1 MTKVKGS
8 DPSRPPSSPA
18 PSVEARGLTHSPPHS
33 TPRIALALGGGGA
46 RGLAHLLMLE
56 ALDEMGIKPTLIVGT
71 SIGAIFGAAYASGL
85 SARLIRAHT
94 EEVLRQRLGFAQYLL
109 AARAEPVLKLLN
121 ILPVRTSLLSP
132 TLLLDQVLPSRIAT
146 DFASLAIPFKAVATD
161 FYAQEQV
168 VMDTGDLRSAI
179 AASIAL
185 PALFSGVQRD
195 NRLLMDGG
203 LVNPLPFDLLEGAA
217 DITVAI
223 DVTGASS
230 GPGKRLQ
237 PSALAA
243 LVSSSQI
250 LQRSIVREKLRASQ
264 PDVYIDV
271 DVDKF
276 HVLEFHRFK
285 EVLAAAQPAKE
296 QLQRQLQRV
305 LASQT
310 VETLMLGS
318 PEGPPDGPDTPP
330 PRRLRVIGLRRLAR
344 RRRPA

>member
-1 MTKVKGS
+1 MTAGAKL
-8 DPSRPPSSPA
+8 PA
-18 PSVEARGLTHSPPHS
+18 ARNT
-33 TPRIALALGGGGA
+33 IALALGGGGA
-46 RGLAHLLMLE
+46 RGLAHILMLE

-94 EEVLRQRLGFAQYLL
+94 EEVLSQRLGVAQYLL

-121 ILPVRTSLLSP
+121 FLPIRSSLLSP
-132 TLLLDQVLPSRIAT
+132 SMLLEQVLPSKIAK
-146 DFASLAIPFKAVATD
+146 DFADLAIPFKAVATD

-168 VMDTGDLRSAI
+168 VMDTGDLRSAV

-185 PALFSGVQRD
+185 PALFSGVEREGH
-195 NRLLMDGG
+195 LLMDGG

-217 DITVAI
+217 DLTVAI
-223 DVTGASS
+223 DVTGASR

-250 LQRSIVREKLRASQ
+250 LQRSIVREKLKAAQ

-276 HVLEFHRFK
+276 NVLEFYRFK

-305 LASQT
+305 LTSQT
-310 VETLMLGS
+310 AETLVSG
-318 PEGPPDGPDTPP
+318 PAEGPPGGAALPP
-330 PRRLRVIGLRRLAR
+330 PRRRLRLANLRRLAR
-344 RRRPA
+344 RRPPA